1 MVTWPCADTR
11 RTLWLNRSLTS
22 TLPSRSTASPA
33 QGKHA
38 KQKAGTDG
46 RSTRAQAPE
55 RLSLPLPATHSTNY
69 AFCFSAPLFFA
80 SNDKQ
85 IMGRLAAAVLLLA
98 MILPTHAGW
107 ISTIA
112 DLSRKVMGQS
122 GNETGLDDFVYEGEE
137 KVMVELLGAWRP
149 YTWPEEDAITSPLGH
164 CTWDGVKC
172 NVDGSVIHIRLTVR
186 GCRRACARRA
196 GRDCVLESPRR

>member
-1 MVTWPCADTR
+1 
-11 RTLWLNRSLTS
+11 
-22 TLPSRSTASPA
+22 
-33 QGKHA
+33 
-38 KQKAGTDG
+38 
-46 RSTRAQAPE
+46 
-55 RLSLPLPATHSTNY
+55 
-69 AFCFSAPLFFA
+69 
-80 SNDKQ
+80 
-85 IMGRLAAAVLLLA
+85 MGRLAAGVLLLA
-98 MILPTHAGW
+98 LILPTHAGW
-107 ISTIA
+107 ISKIA
-112 DLSRKVMGQS
+112 DLGRTVMGRS
-122 GNETGLDDFVYEGEE
+122 GNETGLDKFVYEGEE